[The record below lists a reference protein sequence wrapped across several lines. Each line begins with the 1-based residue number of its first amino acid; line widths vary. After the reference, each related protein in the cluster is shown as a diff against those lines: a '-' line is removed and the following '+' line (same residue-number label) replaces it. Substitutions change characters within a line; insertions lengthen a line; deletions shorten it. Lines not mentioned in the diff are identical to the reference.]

1 MVWLEL
7 LIFIKQE
14 QQQKAIS
21 AFNKVH
27 ADAWASVIHRDYLSL
42 PKKNPAFVAQAQ
54 QAFSGLNE
62 QQRNDMGDLA
72 MRANVALSGTGS
84 LTVNSLLTTSC

>member
-1 MVWLEL
+1 MHGL
-7 LIFIKQE
+7 L
-14 QQQKAIS
+14 
-21 AFNKVH
+21 
-27 ADAWASVIHRDYLSL
+27 VIHLDYLSL
-42 PKKNPAFVAQAQ
+42 PENPAFVAQAQ

-84 LTVNSLLTTSC
+84 LQVNSLRQQGQVKSRWGEC